1 MRNIIFHLISG
12 PGTKAKLLKAMRDA
26 LVIGILSF
34 MVTQIVH
41 ETGHSGGKGMP
52 CQPVHSKTAASQ
64 KNCNK

>member
-41 ETGHSGGKGMP
+41 ETGHSGGKPFYVLKEAG
-52 CQPVHSKTAASQ
+52 SLKTAASQ
-64 KNCNK
+64 RN